1 MIYFSMPQREEKELR
16 SQVYMNPGTEPI
28 IGELEDLFFNH
39 KKGLEK
45 LGLFKNQS

>member
-1 MIYFSMPQREEKELR
+1 
-16 SQVYMNPGTEPI
+16 MNRDIKQI

-45 LGLFKNQS
+45 LGLLNEDFLNLYYVGFTTSLF

>member
-1 MIYFSMPQREEKELR
+1 
-16 SQVYMNPGTEPI
+16 MNPDIEPI

-45 LGLFKNQS
+45 LGLFI